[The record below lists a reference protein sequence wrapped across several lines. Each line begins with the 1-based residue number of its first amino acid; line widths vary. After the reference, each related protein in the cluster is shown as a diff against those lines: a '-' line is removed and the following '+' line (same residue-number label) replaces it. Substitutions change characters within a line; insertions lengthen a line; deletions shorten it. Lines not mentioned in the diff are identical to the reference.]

1 MKKCLTFNDHV
12 TLKDQLKCMRSE
24 MKEQEVAIKSD
35 AKRYVSNL
43 PKKIFMPYSNKSKT
57 HNTVSNPIGKFI
69 AKGVNKT
76 ILKKEG
82 LLTKLLAGIF
92 IRGVGKKVEN
102 RLIK

>member
-1 MKKCLTFNDHV
+1 MKKCLTFNDHA
-12 TLKDQLKCMRSE
+12 TLQQQLKCMRSE
-24 MKEQEVAIKSD
+24 MKEREIGIKSD
-35 AKRYVSNL
+35 AKQYVSNL
-43 PKKIFMPYSNKSKT
+43 PKKIFMPNKHKSKSYT
-57 HNTVSNPIGKFI
+57 STSNSLGKFI

-82 LLTKLLAGIF
+82 FITKLLAGIF